1 MYSTFERL
9 IMALKKSNIQVT
21 VMIDGISLTYN
32 CSPSEAILL
41 QKTEEL
47 INKEIESFRK
57 TRDGA
62 SSDYNKTLIAVMIKL
77 VMASLRKETD
87 MEESMQSLKE
97 INSQIAEYLQQ
108 NK

>member
-1 MYSTFERL
+1 
-9 IMALKKSNIQVT
+9 MALKKSNIQVT

-32 CSPSEAILL
+32 CSPSEANLL

-57 TRDGA
+57 TR
-62 SSDYNKTLIAVMIKL
+62 DYNKTLIAVMIKL